1 MSEPKFTKKHQEAI
15 DHKQFQNLRNKQL
28 EGGVLTNSELK
39 FVSEYMARYGDDS
52 TRDFGT
58 YAKNQT
64 ELADRIG
71 VNRKTIQ
78 RWRKEPNFPK
88 PKADGR
94 YNVRE
99 VVQWKDVYGAR
110 GGDLTS
116 KESEQM
122 RSIMLQNEKL
132 EIQVGILRGE
142 YTPNVDIDAQVS
154 EMVQQAK
161 RELLALPASLAP
173 QVVGQTIAEAEKI
186 IKQAIHESLKCLHEN
201 QWQKNGE
208 E

>member
-1 MSEPKFTKKHQEAI
+1 MQKPRFTKQHQEAI
-15 DHKQFQNLRNKQL
+15 DHKQAQNLRDKQMS
-28 EGGVLTNSELK
+28 GGVLTQAEMTFL
-39 FVSEYMARYGDDS
+39 SEYMARYGDD
-52 TRDFGT
+52 TARDFGT

-94 YNVRE
+94 YDIRE
-99 VVQWKDVYGAR
+99 VVQWKDLYGAR
-110 GGDLTS
+110 GGDLAS

-122 RSIMLQNEKL
+122 RSIILQNEKL

-154 EMVQQAK
+154 EMVQNAK
-161 RELLALPASLAP
+161 RELLALPSTLAP
-173 QVVGQTIAEAEKI
+173 QVVGQSIAEAEKI
-186 IKQAIHESLKCLHEN
+186 IKQSIYDSLKSLHEN
-201 QWQKNGE
+201 QWQSDGE
-208 E
+208 K